1 MPGFWTLHIVGWFA
15 FAVAMVLSRIG
26 VFPIAYMV
34 VAKGAYALIGAI
46 VALGLRVIYQRVLA
60 RERPITSLLMIGV
73 VASYCAAIIWTA
85 TSNYVTLSFIDPLF
99 RDGESV
105 AVNLRRLTNGSLYDA
120 FILLAWSLL
129 YFGIKWQTA
138 LVAERE
144 RVLRAESMA
153 NEARLEALRYQINPH
168 FLFNA
173 LNGVS
178 ALVLEQRTQ
187 QAADMLSRL
196 AAFLRMTLESG
207 RTTEVALDDELLFL
221 RAYLAIEQARFGDR
235 LQLSFDI
242 DTEARRALVP
252 VLLLQP
258 LVENSVRHVIARSV
272 DGGRIA
278 IDANVAGDVVSVSI
292 TDQCE
297 ASRNDADSGIDAES
311 LGIGLTNTRERLA
324 ALYGAGAT
332 LTFERLQPTGA
343 RVVIRLPYRRSTDH
357 RA

>member
-1 MPGFWTLHIVGWFA
+1 
-15 FAVAMVLSRIG
+15 
-26 VFPIAYMV
+26 
-34 VAKGAYALIGAI
+34 
-46 VALGLRVIYQRVLA
+46 
-60 RERPITSLLMIGV
+60 
-73 VASYCAAIIWTA
+73 
-85 TSNYVTLSFIDPLF
+85 
-99 RDGESV
+99 
-105 AVNLRRLTNGSLYDA
+105 
-120 FILLAWSLL
+120 
-129 YFGIKWQTA
+129 
-138 LVAERE
+138 
-144 RVLRAESMA
+144 MA

-187 QAADMLSRL
+187 QAAEMLSRL

-207 RTTEVALDDELLFL
+207 RATEVALDDELLYL

-242 DTEARRALVP
+242 DEQARRALIP

-258 LVENSVRHVIARSV
+258 LVENSVRHVIAHSV
-272 DGGRIA
+272 NGGTIA
-278 IDANVAGDVVSVSI
+278 VEAHVLGHVMTLSI

-297 ASRNDADSGIDAES
+297 SSGNAADSGADADS
-311 LGIGLTNTRERLA
+311 LGIGLTNTRERLV

-332 LTFERLQPTGA
+332 LTFERLHPAGA
-343 RVVIRLPYRRSTDH
+343 RVVMQLPYRRSSDN